1 MSEEVTS
8 ITGVKT
14 MTALN
19 PAGSRTIKAKQ
30 KLQKLKK
37 GVSS

>member
-8 ITGVKT
+8 ITGIKT

-19 PAGSRTIKAKQ
+19 PAGARAMKVQNKVKS
-30 KLQKLKK
+30 
-37 GVSS
+37 